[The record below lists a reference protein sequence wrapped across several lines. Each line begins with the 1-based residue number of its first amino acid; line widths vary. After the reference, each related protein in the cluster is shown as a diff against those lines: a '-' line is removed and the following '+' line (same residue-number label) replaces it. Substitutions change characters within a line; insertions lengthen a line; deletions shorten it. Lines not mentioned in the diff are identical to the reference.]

1 MKMSNMEK
9 VIKYI
14 KRLGGVEINHSERSY
29 YFLLDKKVIR
39 VSDHIGLNSSGNMNI
54 IVTKSGYLIWNRT
67 TGDIDN
73 VKYDDVKV
81 FIKHANL
88 LSAVNLDAEKH
99 EKLLEKHEVTYNTG
113 TTILG
118 IEQDK
123 FSTNQLKQIQSYVKQ
138 MKNKK

>member
-1 MKMSNMEK
+1 MSNMEK

-88 LSAVNLDAEKH
+88 LAAVNLDAEKH
-99 EKLLEKHEVTYNTG
+99 AKLLEKHEVTYNTG

>member
-1 MKMSNMEK
+1 MEK

-67 TGDIDN
+67 TVDIDN

-88 LSAVNLDAEKH
+88 LAAVNLDAEKH
-99 EKLLEKHEVTYNTG
+99 AKLLEKHEVTYNTG

>member
-1 MKMSNMEK
+1 MEK

-88 LSAVNLDAEKH
+88 LAAVNLDAEKH
-99 EKLLEKHEVTYNTG
+99 EKLMGKS

>member
-1 MKMSNMEK
+1 MSNMEK

-88 LSAVNLDAEKH
+88 LAAVNLDAEKH
-99 EKLLEKHEVTYNTG
+99 GKLMEKHEVTYNTG

-123 FSTNQLKQIQSYVKQ
+123 FSTNQLKQIQGYVKQ
-138 MKNKK
+138 IKNKK

>member
-1 MKMSNMEK
+1 MEK

-88 LSAVNLDAEKH
+88 LAAVNLDAEKH
-99 EKLLEKHEVTYNTG
+99 GKLMEKHEVTYNTG

-123 FSTNQLKQIQSYVKQ
+123 FSTNQLKQIQGYVKQ
-138 MKNKK
+138 IKNKK

>member
-1 MKMSNMEK
+1 MEK

-88 LSAVNLDAEKH
+88 LAAVNLDAEKH
-99 EKLLEKHEVTYNTG
+99 EKLMQKHEVTYNTG

-123 FSTNQLKQIQSYVKQ
+123 FSTNQLKQIQGYVKQ
-138 MKNKK
+138 IKNKK

>member
-1 MKMSNMEK
+1 MNNMEK

-39 VSDHIGLNSSGNMNI
+39 VSDHIGMNSSGNMNI

-88 LSAVNLDAEKH
+88 LAAVNFESEKH
-99 EKLLEKHEVTYNTG
+99 EKLMAKS

>member
-1 MKMSNMEK
+1 MEK

-88 LSAVNLDAEKH
+88 LAAVNLDAEKH
-99 EKLLEKHEVTYNTG
+99 GKLMEKHEVTYNTG

>member
-1 MKMSNMEK
+1 MSNMEK

-67 TGDIDN
+67 TVDIDN

-88 LSAVNLDAEKH
+88 LAAVNLDAEKH
-99 EKLLEKHEVTYNTG
+99 AKLLEKHEVTYNTG

>member
-1 MKMSNMEK
+1 MEK

-54 IVTKSGYLIWNRT
+54 IVTKSGYMIWNRT

-88 LSAVNLDAEKH
+88 LAAVNLDAEKH
-99 EKLLEKHEVTYNTG
+99 EKLMGKS

-123 FSTNQLKQIQSYVKQ
+123 FSTNQLKQIQGYVKQ

>member
-1 MKMSNMEK
+1 MEK

-88 LSAVNLDAEKH
+88 LAAVNLDAEKH
-99 EKLLEKHEVTYNTG
+99 TKLMEKHEVTYNTG

>member
-1 MKMSNMEK
+1 MEK

-88 LSAVNLDAEKH
+88 LAAVNLDAEKH
-99 EKLLEKHEVTYNTG
+99 AKLLEKHEVTYNTG

>member
-1 MKMSNMEK
+1 MSNMEK

-88 LSAVNLDAEKH
+88 LAAVNLDAEKH
-99 EKLLEKHEVTYNTG
+99 EKLMQKHEVTYNTG

-123 FSTNQLKQIQSYVKQ
+123 FSTNQLKQIQGYVKQ
-138 MKNKK
+138 IKNKK

>member
-1 MKMSNMEK
+1 MEK

-67 TGDIDN
+67 TVDIDN

-88 LSAVNLDAEKH
+88 LAAVNLDAEKH
-99 EKLLEKHEVTYNTG
+99 AKLLEKHEVTYNTG

-123 FSTNQLKQIQSYVKQ
+123 FSTN
-138 MKNKK
+138 

>member
-1 MKMSNMEK
+1 MEK

-88 LSAVNLDAEKH
+88 LAAVNLDAEKH
-99 EKLLEKHEVTYNTG
+99 EKLMGKS

-123 FSTNQLKQIQSYVKQ
+123 FSTNQLKQIQGYVKQ

>member
-1 MKMSNMEK
+1 MEK
-9 VIKYI
+9 IIKYI

-54 IVTKSGYLIWNRT
+54 IVTKSGYMIWNRT

-88 LSAVNLDAEKH
+88 LAAVNLEAEKH
-99 EKLLEKHEVTYNTG
+99 EKLMGKS

-123 FSTNQLKQIQSYVKQ
+123 FSTNQLKQIQGYVKQ

>member
-1 MKMSNMEK
+1 MSNMEK

-88 LSAVNLDAEKH
+88 LAAVNVEAEKH
-99 EKLLEKHEVTYNTG
+99 EKLMGKS

-123 FSTNQLKQIQSYVKQ
+123 FSTNQLKQIQCYVKQ
-138 MKNKK
+138 IKNKK

>member
-1 MKMSNMEK
+1 MEK

-14 KRLGGVEINHSERSY
+14 KRLGGVEINRSERSY

-99 EKLLEKHEVTYNTG
+99 EKLLGKS

>member
-1 MKMSNMEK
+1 MSNMEK

-88 LSAVNLDAEKH
+88 LAAVNLDAEKH

>member
-1 MKMSNMEK
+1 MEK

-88 LSAVNLDAEKH
+88 LAAVNLEAEKH
-99 EKLLEKHEVTYNTG
+99 EKLMGKS

-123 FSTNQLKQIQSYVKQ
+123 FSTNQLKQIQCYVKQ
-138 MKNKK
+138 IKNKK

>member
-88 LSAVNLDAEKH
+88 LAAVNLDAEKH

>member
-1 MKMSNMEK
+1 MSNMEK

>member
-1 MKMSNMEK
+1 MSNMEK

-88 LSAVNLDAEKH
+88 LAAVNLDAEKH
-99 EKLLEKHEVTYNTG
+99 GKLMEKHEVTYNTG

-123 FSTNQLKQIQSYVKQ
+123 FSTNQLKQIQCYVKQ
-138 MKNKK
+138 IKNKK

>member
-1 MKMSNMEK
+1 MEK

-54 IVTKSGYLIWNRT
+54 IVTKSGYMIWNRT

-88 LSAVNLDAEKH
+88 LAAVNLDAEKH
-99 EKLLEKHEVTYNTG
+99 EKLMTKHEVTYNTG